1 MIKQVTT
8 AALVI
13 GGMLIGVIGGL
24 RLILGGV
31 FDGLAST
38 KIADLMT
45 LVFVMFIFG
54 ALVITVFVAI
64 LWRVRQNPAPAQ
76 RDDAIE
82 DASWRRLS
90 MAQQPQ
96 TALSAPMMLTPGFNR
111 VNVPISY
118 ANGALSGAQPL
129 TLLSS
134 SVDSEDGR
142 VELTC
147 STKVLRVAMQILSAG
162 DQPTRTAFNGL
173 GINSSTEIRAAVE
186 FLRAHGY
193 IAPAASAGSPARWS
207 PGADAAHLHQMIEAY
222 A

>member
-1 MIKQVTT
+1 MKQV
-8 AALVI
+8 LGISLGI
-13 GGMLIGVIGGL
+13 GGVLIMLMAGL

-31 FDGLAST
+31 FDGLASA

-45 LVFVMFIFG
+45 LVFIMFIFG

-96 TALSAPMMLTPGFNR
+96 LGAPMMLTPGFNR

-118 ANGALSGAQPL
+118 SNGALSGAQPL

-147 STKVLRVAMQILSAG
+147 SVKVLRVAMQILSAG

-193 IAPAASAGSPARWS
+193 IAPAAAAGSPARWS
-207 PGADAAHLHQMIEAY
+207 PGADAAHLAQMIEAY